1 MATTQSHQNFV
12 PVKRLIMVID
22 LAGFTK
28 AAQSAGDVKIVEF
41 LQDYYAA
48 CEEVLNK
55 KDGTVIKFMGD
66 ACLSM
71 FAPEHAKFA
80 VEALL
85 ELQQRVKDIA
95 ERHQLTIVLGANV
108 HQASV
113 IEMEF
118 GRGAVRWKDII
129 GRGVNQTFLIGRG
142 PGIRISE
149 PVYRALPDAMRS
161 PWTRHKPPAVYHL
174 GPTEGIYEGLGK
186 SPDAN
191 AGRW

>member
-22 LAGFTK
+22 LAGFTR
-28 AAQSAGDVKIVEF
+28 AAQSAGDVRIVAF

-66 ACLSM
+66 ACLGM
-71 FAPEHAKFA
+71 FPPERAKSA

-85 ELQQRVKDIA
+85 ELQQRIKDIA
-95 ERHQLTIVLGANV
+95 GQHQFEIVLGANV
-108 HQASV
+108 HLASA
-113 IEMEF
+113 IEVDF
-118 GRGAVRWKDII
+118 DTGTGKRKDII
-129 GRGVNQTFLIGRG
+129 GRGVNQTFLLGRG

-149 PVYRALPDAMRS
+149 PVYRGLPSAMRS
-161 PWTRHKPPAVYHL
+161 PWTKHQPPAVYHL

-186 SPDAN
+186 SPDTNDA
-191 AGRW
+191 RW